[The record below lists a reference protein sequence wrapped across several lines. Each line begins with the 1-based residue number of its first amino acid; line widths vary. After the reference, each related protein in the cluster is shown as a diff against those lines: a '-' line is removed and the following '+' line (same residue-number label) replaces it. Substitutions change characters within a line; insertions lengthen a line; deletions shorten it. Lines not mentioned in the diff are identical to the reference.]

1 MSSALAA
8 TLALGL
14 HPTQTVLLQHLLLR
28 GGAANVS
35 VATLASWAGVS
46 EGTARTHLRLLQGA
60 GWIEIE
66 ERYYATSA
74 YSLTAKARRLGLE
87 PEADLRPDTS
97 APKAGRAP
105 EVDVKVD
112 ESTPTNFVG
121 GGTNFE
127 GGRGPKSEVGG
138 GTKFVPNYSLAS
150 TITSP
155 PPSVVLVR
163 DGDPSAGRDLEGG
176 GGGGDSDRAAPAGP
190 AAWLPSHLRK
200 PLEAQGI
207 GSLEELSAYSRGGIA
222 GLCPALASV
231 PKLDALEGALRRA
244 GLWWA
249 GSGWGQDGPRLEVI
263 SGGKPPPEASTPPK
277 TSSPPPPTSAPP
289 KSTGEPCELGAD
301 WFSQE
306 AYDAWQREAF

>member
-14 HPTQTVLLQHLLLR
+14 HPTQAVLLQHLLLR

-74 YSLTAKARRLGLE
+74 YSLTPKARRLGLE
-87 PEADLRPDTS
+87 SGADLRSDTS
-97 APKAGRAP
+97 APNVGRAP
-105 EVDVKVD
+105 GVDVRVD
-112 ESTPTNFVG
+112 PSTPTNFVG
-121 GGTNFE
+121 GGTKSEPLPPTN
-127 GGRGPKSEVGG
+127 SEVGG
-138 GTKFVPNYSLAS
+138 GTKFVPNYSLAR

-155 PPSVVLVR
+155 PSSVALVR
-163 DGDPSAGRDLEGG
+163 EGDPPAGRDLEGG
-176 GGGGDSDRAAPAGP
+176 GGGGDSGRAAP
-190 AAWLPSHLRK
+190 AAWLPAHLRK
-200 PLEAQGI
+200 PLETQGI

-249 GSGWGQDGPRLEVI
+249 GSGWGENGPRLEVI

-289 KSTGEPCELGAD
+289 KSTGEPCELGPD